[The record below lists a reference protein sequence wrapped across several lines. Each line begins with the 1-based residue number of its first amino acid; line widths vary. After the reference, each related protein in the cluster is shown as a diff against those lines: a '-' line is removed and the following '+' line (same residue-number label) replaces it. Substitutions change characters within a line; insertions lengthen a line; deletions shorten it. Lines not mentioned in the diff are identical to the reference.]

1 MKTIAFFNNKGGV
14 GKTTLVYHLA
24 WMFSE
29 LGMDVIAADFDPQA
43 NLTSAFLSE
52 ERVEEIWS
60 DGARSILAAV
70 QPLQDHLGDIKA
82 PYVEQI
88 DRIALLPGDLALN
101 AFEDRLAE
109 AWPRCLEDTPSTAG
123 DAFRVM
129 SAFRRVIETAGEI
142 SGAKIALIDVGPNL
156 GALNRAALI
165 ASDYVVMPI
174 GADLFSLR
182 GLANLGP
189 KLRDWREGWRKRRL
203 NPNAPKGLPLPEG
216 RMESI
221 GYVVLQHAVWR
232 ADRPAK
238 AYQRWIDR
246 MPATYRNAVL
256 GQVPDQ
262 RTAEQD
268 ENRLATLKHYRSL
281 MPLAQEARKPIFAL
295 KPADG
300 AIGSMVE
307 AVQNARQDFES
318 LAMRI
323 ARVCGFEMLLE
334 GNAE

>member
-24 WMFSE
+24 WMFSD
-29 LGMDVIAADFDPQA
+29 LGLEVIAADLDPQS

-52 ERVEEIWS
+52 ERVSELWS
-60 DGARSILAAV
+60 DGEKSILAAV
-70 QPLQDHLGDIKA
+70 QPLQDHLGDIQS
-82 PYVEQI
+82 PYVE
-88 DRIALLPGDLALN
+88 RIERIGLLPGDLALN

-129 SAFRRVIETAGEI
+129 SAFRRLIEHAGN
-142 SGAKIALIDVGPNL
+142 ATHAQIALIDVGPNL

-189 KLRDWREGWRKRRL
+189 KLREWREGWHKRLL
-203 NPNAPKGLPLPEG
+203 NPNVPKGLLLPEG

-246 MPATYRNAVL
+246 MPATYRTAVL
-256 GQVPDQ
+256 GQTADN

-268 ENRLATLKHYRSL
+268 DNRLATLKHYRSL

-307 AVQNARQDFES
+307 AVQNARDDFQA
-318 LAMRI
+318 LAIRV
-323 ARVCGFEMLLE
+323 AKVCGFERLL
-334 GNAE
+334 A